1 MSIVMWMFRLVHAFV
16 PALLILLLTILL
28 KVAPREIALSGFTSE
43 AFFLCLGIFIM
54 AAQIFSS
61 GLLTRF
67 SLILLRILPRTRFSQ
82 NLVLFVNGGLLSM
95 VLPSPV
101 GRAALL
107 TPLAF
112 DMIEDTPKV
121 REKKIDVS
129 ALIVSLTQGSTL
141 LSVVFLTGNP
151 LNLIMLDLADKKT
164 RTLYGQW
171 ANWFAPAE
179 IAALILILGW
189 LLVMLWLTIKSD
201 LQPVNKEKIKKKL
214 VEMGSIT
221 YHEVGSLIAL
231 VAFIAG
237 ALTVQ
242 YHQIPLAWIAFGIA
256 LVLFLYDAASPQD
269 LRNNVDWPTIL
280 FIASLTSWQP
290 IMAYLRLDQ
299 TLVNVLQA
307 SFKSLNLA
315 SYIDLRFNQI
325 PILIIA
331 LAIGI
336 GLLRFI
342 LPGGPAFV
350 ILMTALAPIVTD
362 AGISPWILGFSLL
375 TISEGFI
382 LPYQHGAY
390 TQALS
395 ELESRGLLACYRP
408 KKLLVANIFL
418 VITRVAAVC
427 VSFWY
432 WRSISA
438 I

>member
-1 MSIVMWMFRLVHAFV
+1 
-16 PALLILLLTILL
+16 
-28 KVAPREIALSGFTSE
+28 
-43 AFFLCLGIFIM
+43 
-54 AAQIFSS
+54 
-61 GLLTRF
+61 
-67 SLILLRILPRTRFSQ
+67 
-82 NLVLFVNGGLLSM
+82 M

-269 LRNNVDWPTIL
+269 LRNNVDWPTLL

-315 SYIDLRFNQI
+315 SYIDQRFNQI

-350 ILMTALAPIVTD
+350 ILMTALTPIVTD
-362 AGISPWILGFSLL
+362 AGISPWILGFTLL

-390 TQALS
+390 TQAVS
-395 ELESRGLLACYRP
+395 ELERRGLLACYRP
-408 KKLLVANIFL
+408 KKLLIANIFL
-418 VITRVAAVC
+418 VITRVTAVC